1 MERLTSNKNV
11 SDMSMIELAHNSCY
25 ADDERNARYRDYEMD
40 MDARDFARNLMVTL
54 TKDELPISDTEFDVE
69 ILDDLA
75 IDPFSDVR
83 GLIALFYR
91 NLWAMAN
98 LRETLKKYEDLEE
111 RLNKVYGDC
120 DGLLESMIEL
130 LEEHSGVD
138 IPDDTV
144 KALLLTN
151 KAVDFYKECEDLDV
165 QDRLIKLPCK
175 VGDDVWFVP
184 SQTCYKLNIL
194 NGHGEANKVYHQK
207 VARITFD
214 ENGWY
219 MVCDKDL
226 EYAIVNTLIGKMFN
240 ETWFLTQS
248 EAEAKLKELRGG
260 DND

>member
-1 MERLTSNKNV
+1 MERLTSNKKV

-25 ADDERNARYRDYEMD
+25 ADNERNAQYRDYEMD

-111 RLNKVYGDC
+111 QG
-120 DGLLESMIEL
+120 
-130 LEEHSGVD
+130 
-138 IPDDTV
+138 
-144 KALLLTN
+144 
-151 KAVDFYKECEDLDV
+151 
-165 QDRLIKLPCK
+165 RLIKLPCK
-175 VGDDVWFVP
+175 VGDKIFLDFAGFGKDIDEFTVKDFHLD
-184 SQTCYKLNIL
+184 CFED
-194 NGHGEANKVYHQK
+194 GEA
-207 VARITFD
+207 ILF
-214 ENGWY
+214 
-219 MVCDKDL
+219 CDYESNDS
-226 EYAIVNTLIGKMFN
+226 TLSGQIDVMEFGKSV
-240 ETWFLTQS
+240 FLTKS

-260 DND
+260 EDE